1 MNEDLKRLRDAIATE
16 KRLRKEENRVENEYQ
31 SELWKKEEVL
41 LPQKLEMAEY
51 IFSWGRDLLANEDYR
66 YLRGIGLSDGLGD
79 GIREGGIRVY
89 GGPWGHRSAKGGG
102 EWSRFILLDDGS
114 FLYSFGTKWL
124 PLDGCVMD
132 SPEALA
138 VSLRNDYITELHTV
152 ARKGIDDVLSEITV
166 WYSNMIRLR
175 LMESTD
181 EA

>member
-1 MNEDLKRLRDAIATE
+1 MNEGLKRLRDAIATE

-79 GIREGGIRVY
+79 GILVY
-89 GGPWGHRSAKGGG
+89 AGPWGHRSAKGGG
-102 EWSRFILLDDGS
+102 DEWSRFILLDDGS

-138 VSLRNDYITELHTV
+138 VSLLNDYITELHTV
-152 ARKGIDDVLSEITV
+152 ARKEIDDVLSEITV

-175 LMESTD
+175 LLESTD

>member
-31 SELWKKEEVL
+31 SEFWKKEEVL

-51 IFSWGRDLLANEDYR
+51 IFRWGRDLLANEDYR

-79 GIREGGIRVY
+79 GILVY
-89 GGPWGHRSAKGGG
+89 AGPWGHRSAKGGG

-138 VSLRNDYITELHTV
+138 VSLLNDYITELHTV
-152 ARKGIDDVLSEITV
+152 ARKEIDDVLSEITV

-175 LMESTD
+175 LLESTD

>member
-1 MNEDLKRLRDAIATE
+1 MNEDLKRLRDAIAKE

-66 YLRGIGLSDGLGD
+66 YLRGIGISDGLGD
-79 GIREGGIRVY
+79 GILVY
-89 GGPWGHRSAKGGG
+89 AGPWGHRSAKGGG
-102 EWSRFILLDDGS
+102 DEWSRFILLDDGS

-152 ARKGIDDVLSEITV
+152 ARKEIDDVLSEITV

-175 LMESTD
+175 LLESTD

>member
-1 MNEDLKRLRDAIATE
+1 MNEDLKHLRDAIATE

-51 IFSWGRDLLANEDYR
+51 IVSWGRDLLANEDYR

-79 GIREGGIRVY
+79 GIRVY
-89 GGPWGHRSAKGGG
+89 AGPWGHRSAKGGG
-102 EWSRFILLDDGS
+102 EWSRCILLDDGS

-138 VSLRNDYITELHTV
+138 VSLLNDYITELHTV
-152 ARKGIDDVLSEITV
+152 ARKEIDDVLSEITV

-175 LMESTD
+175 LLESTD

>member
-51 IFSWGRDLLANEDYR
+51 IFSWGRDLLADEDYR
-66 YLRGIGLSDGLGD
+66 YLRGIGISDGLGD
-79 GIREGGIRVY
+79 GILVY
-89 GGPWGHRSAKGGG
+89 AGPWGHCSAKGGG
-102 EWSRFILLDDGS
+102 DEWSRFILLDDGS

>member
-1 MNEDLKRLRDAIATE
+1 MNEDLNRLRDAIATE

-41 LPQKLEMAEY
+41 LPQKLEMAEF

-79 GIREGGIRVY
+79 GILVY
-89 GGPWGHRSAKGGG
+89 AGPWGHRSAKGGG
-102 EWSRFILLDDGS
+102 DEWSRFILLDDGS

-138 VSLRNDYITELHTV
+138 VSLLNDYITELHTV
-152 ARKGIDDVLSEITV
+152 ARKEIDDVLSEITV

-175 LMESTD
+175 LLESTD

>member
-79 GIREGGIRVY
+79 GILVY
-89 GGPWGHRSAKGGG
+89 AGPWGHRSAKGGG
-102 EWSRFILLDDGS
+102 DEWSRFILLDDGS

-138 VSLRNDYITELHTV
+138 VSLLNDYITELHTV
-152 ARKGIDDVLSEITV
+152 ARKEIDDVLSEITV

-175 LMESTD
+175 LLESTD

>member
-41 LPQKLEMAEY
+41 LPQKLEMAKY
-51 IFSWGRDLLANEDYR
+51 IFSWGRDLLADEDYR
-66 YLRGIGLSDGLGD
+66 YLRGIGISDGLGD
-79 GIREGGIRVY
+79 GILVY
-89 GGPWGHRSAKGGG
+89 AGPWGHRSAKGGG
-102 EWSRFILLDDGS
+102 DEWSRFILLDDGS

-152 ARKGIDDVLSEITV
+152 ARKEIDDVLSEITV

>member
-51 IFSWGRDLLANEDYR
+51 IFSWGRDLLADEDYR
-66 YLRGIGLSDGLGD
+66 YLRGIGISDGLGD
-79 GIREGGIRVY
+79 GILVY
-89 GGPWGHRSAKGGG
+89 AGPWGHRSAKGGG

-138 VSLRNDYITELHTV
+138 VSLLNDYITELHTV
-152 ARKGIDDVLSEITV
+152 ARKEIDDVLSEITV

-175 LMESTD
+175 LLESTD

>member
-1 MNEDLKRLRDAIATE
+1 MNEDLKCLRDAIATE

-31 SELWKKEEVL
+31 SEFWKKEEVL

-79 GIREGGIRVY
+79 GIRVY
-89 GGPWGHRSAKGGG
+89 AGPWGHRSAKGGG
-102 EWSRFILLDDGS
+102 DEWSRFILLDDGS

-152 ARKGIDDVLSEITV
+152 ARKEIDDVLSEITV

-175 LMESTD
+175 LLESTD

>member
-66 YLRGIGLSDGLGD
+66 YLRGIGISDGLGD
-79 GIREGGIRVY
+79 GILVY
-89 GGPWGHRSAKGGG
+89 AGPWGHRSAKGGG
-102 EWSRFILLDDGS
+102 DEWSRFILLDDGS

-138 VSLRNDYITELHTV
+138 VSLLNDYITELHTV
-152 ARKGIDDVLSEITV
+152 ARKEIDDVLSEITV

-175 LMESTD
+175 LLESTD

>member
-51 IFSWGRDLLANEDYR
+51 IFSWGRDLLADENYR
-66 YLRGIGLSDGLGD
+66 YLRGIGISDGLGD
-79 GIREGGIRVY
+79 GILVY
-89 GGPWGHRSAKGGG
+89 AGPWGHRSAKGGG
-102 EWSRFILLDDGS
+102 DEWSRFILLDDGS

-138 VSLRNDYITELHTV
+138 VSLLNDYITELHTV
-152 ARKGIDDVLSEITV
+152 ARKEIDDVLSEITV

>member
-31 SELWKKEEVL
+31 SEFWKKEEVL

-79 GIREGGIRVY
+79 GIRVY
-89 GGPWGHRSAKGGG
+89 AGPWGHRSAKGGG
-102 EWSRFILLDDGS
+102 EWSRFILQDDGS

-138 VSLRNDYITELHTV
+138 VSLLNDYITELHTV
-152 ARKGIDDVLSEITV
+152 ARKEIDDVLSEITV

-175 LMESTD
+175 LLESTD

>member
-16 KRLRKEENRVENEYQ
+16 KRLGKEENGVENEYQ

-66 YLRGIGLSDGLGD
+66 YLRGIGISDGLGD
-79 GIREGGIRVY
+79 GILVY
-89 GGPWGHRSAKGGG
+89 AGPWGHRSAKGGG
-102 EWSRFILLDDGS
+102 DEWSRFILLDDGS

-166 WYSNMIRLR
+166 WYSNMLRLR
-175 LMESTD
+175 LLEATD